1 MDQSEFTGMNDDEML
16 AAVLEMS
23 RHDAGPNIDEPS
35 SSPDTGFGDTDA
47 QELTQHL
54 EPLEGDKASGGI
66 EHVRLHCPSDLV
78 FCMCKYPVLKL
89 YVVIILAP
97 YS

>member
-1 MDQSEFTGMNDDEML
+1 MQQSSPMDQSEFTGMNDDEML

-23 RHDAGPNIDEPS
+23 RHDAGPNIDEPT

-54 EPLEGDKASGGI
+54 DLLEGDKASGGKDN
-66 EHVRLHCPSDLV
+66 VQ
-78 FCMCKYPVLKL
+78 FKYKKWSKAAIPKT
-89 YVVIILAP
+89 
-97 YS
+97 

>member
-23 RHDAGPNIDEPS
+23 RHDAGPNIDEPT

-54 EPLEGDKASGGI
+54 DLLEGDKASGGKDNVQF
-66 EHVRLHCPSDLV
+66 HLQ
-78 FCMCKYPVLKL
+78 K
-89 YVVIILAP
+89 ILI
-97 YS
+97 

>member
-1 MDQSEFTGMNDDEML
+1 MNDDEML

-23 RHDAGPNIDEPS
+23 RHDAGPNIDEPT

-54 EPLEGDKASGGI
+54 DLLEGDKASGGT
-66 EHVRLHCPSDLV
+66 ETVQ
-78 FCMCKYPVLKL
+78 FCCQKYFLL
-89 YVVIILAP
+89 C
-97 YS
+97 SM

>member
-23 RHDAGPNIDEPS
+23 RQDAGPSIDDPT

-54 EPLEGDKASGGI
+54 ELLEGDKTSGGT
-66 EHVRLHCPSDLV
+66 ENVQFHCQ
-78 FCMCKYPVLKL
+78 KYIYNALT
-89 YVVIILAP
+89 
-97 YS
+97 

>member
-23 RHDAGPNIDEPS
+23 RHDAGPNIDEPT

-54 EPLEGDKASGGI
+54 DLLEGDKASGGTERAI
-66 EHVRLHCPSDLV
+66 SLPKMICFELW
-78 FCMCKYPVLKL
+78 
-89 YVVIILAP
+89 YVSMLSV
-97 YS
+97 